1 MATHDEDAQREEGQ
15 ELRERII
22 AAGEKL
28 IAQGGAEAATT
39 RAVAAAAHVQA
50 PAIYRLFGDKQ
61 GLLTAIVESVLR
73 RYLADKAR
81 RRPHADALRDLR
93 DGWDTHIAFGLAN
106 PDLFAIMNSQLRPT
120 AWQALAEEGNAFLR
134 QRIQR
139 LARDGRLRV
148 SEDVAVG
155 LMRAM
160 GIGFVLTL
168 LQRPEPERDPSLSQ
182 AAFDAVVAAITGPA
196 ELPANSAT
204 KAKATAL
211 RASLDQ
217 THALTRGERLLLEE
231 LLERIA
237 AE

>member
-1 MATHDEDAQREEGQ
+1 VATKDEQAQRGDGE

-28 IAQGGAEAATT
+28 IAEGGAEAATT
-39 RAVAAAAHVQA
+39 RAVAAAAGVQA

-61 GLLTAIVESVLR
+61 GLLAAVVESALR
-73 RYLADKAR
+73 RYLAEKAT
-81 RRPHADALRDLR
+81 RRPHADSLQDLR
-93 DGWDTHIAFGLAN
+93 DGWDAHVAFGLAN
-106 PDLFAIMNSQLRPT
+106 PDLFAIMNSQLRP
-120 AWQALAEEGNAFLR
+120 AVWHAMAEEGTAFLR

-139 LARDGRLRV
+139 LASDGRLRV
-148 SEDVAVG
+148 AEDHAVG

-168 LQRPEPERDPSLSQ
+168 LQRPEAERDLRLSQ
-182 AAFDAVVAAITGPA
+182 AAFEAVVAAITGRA
-196 ELPANSAT
+196 ELPANSPT

-217 THALTRGERLLLEE
+217 TGVLTGGERLLLEE
-231 LLERIA
+231 LLDRIA